1 MIGKFYWMSSILRG
15 SPKGALSFET
25 DPKEP
30 PYLMAVV
37 APIFALKDLLSF
49 LKMR

>member
-15 SPKGALSFET
+15 SPKGGLLFET

-30 PYLMAVV
+30 PHLMAVV
-37 APIFALKDLLSF
+37 APLSALKDPLSF
-49 LKMR
+49 LKIR